1 MKITLLYGGKSEE
14 HDVSILS
21 AYSVLNAIY
30 YDYYQVQ
37 LVFISKDGA
46 WVKGPLLSE
55 KPESKDVLKLVWSDS
70 DEVDKWGEYTGRIIT
85 PCEIKEEDTIVFPV
99 LHGPN
104 GEDGTIQGFLETLAL
119 PYVGAGV
126 LASANAMDKIMT
138 KYLLQTAGIPQVPY
152 VPVLKSNWKENPKKV
167 FEQCEGSLIYPVFV
181 KPANM
186 GSSVGISKVENR
198 EELQNALEE
207 AYSYDSRAIV
217 EQGIEAREI
226 EVAILGNEDVRTT
239 LPGEI
244 IKDVEFYDYNAKYID
259 HQITM
264 QIPAEVPDEVYQKA
278 REFAEKA
285 YTVLDGSG
293 LSRCDF
299 FLTSKNE
306 LFLNELN
313 TMPGFTEFSMYPL
326 LWENMGLKYNDLIEE
341 LIQLALNRFEQ
352 KQRFY
357 KR

>member
-1 MKITLLYGGKSEE
+1 MKITLLYGGRSEE

-30 YDYYQVQ
+30 YNYYQVQ
-37 LVFISKDGA
+37 LVFINKDGQ

-55 KPESKDVLKLVWSDS
+55 KPTSKEILKLTWSEDG
-70 DEVDKWGEYTGRIIT
+70 ETDKWGEFTGRVIM

-104 GEDGTIQGFLETLAL
+104 GEDGTIQGFLDTLEL

-138 KYLLQTAGIPQVPY
+138 KYLLQTAGIPQVPF
-152 VPVLKSNWKENPKKV
+152 VPVLRSDWKENPRKV

-186 GSSVGISKVENR
+186 GSSVGISKAENR

-207 AYSYDSRAIV
+207 AYRYDSRAIV

-244 IKDVEFYDYNAKYID
+244 VKDVEFYDYNSKYID
-259 HQITM
+259 NQITM
-264 QIPAEVPDEVYQKA
+264 KIPAEVPDEVHQKA
-278 REFAEKA
+278 REFAKKA
-285 YTVLDGSG
+285 YTILDGSG

-326 LWENMGLKYNDLIEE
+326 LWENMGLKYSDLIEE
-341 LIQLALNRFEQ
+341 LIQLALNRF
-352 KQRFY
+352 KQRQSFY
-357 KR
+357 ER